1 MIEIKEKENWKIG
14 NSCIKKMYTVC
25 TMVHN
30 KEDVLR
36 QIKL

>member
-14 NSCIKKMYTVC
+14 NSCIKRCIC
-25 TMVHN
+25 TIVHN

-36 QIKL
+36 QVKL